1 MPWGV
6 VKPSNPRTQSTSN
19 PCLVV
24 KNPQRSDE
32 YMCPTSS
39 YRELQQKL
47 KKAFQK
53 KFEAVNKDKKT
64 CLHPCD
70 FPYCVENCRFDQDQ
84 EHQSHRCEK
93 HQVVP
98 KAYSQQLR
106 LPESSSPSEV
116 TKETF
121 VSADKDTAQSKKI

>member
-1 MPWGV
+1 MALQWGV
-6 VKPSNPRTQSTSN
+6 VKPSNPRDKVTSN

-24 KNPQRSDE
+24 KPPKQSDE

-53 KFEAVNKDKKT
+53 KFETVNKDQKT

-70 FPYCVENCRFDQDQ
+70 FPNCVENCRFDQDQ
-84 EHQSHRCEK
+84 EH
-93 HQVVP
+93 
-98 KAYSQQLR
+98 
-106 LPESSSPSEV
+106 
-116 TKETF
+116 
-121 VSADKDTAQSKKI
+121 